1 MKKSLLTIF
10 AVSFSF
16 VVFGQ
21 ALLSDFEGNGMS
33 GITITNWSS
42 PSYTPEVVANP
53 LKEGINTSNTVISF
67 PAHDFFAYGMN
78 LPGFLIFKNVGAAT
92 FNNYPFVHF
101 KYLIQDNTPESD
113 TIKIQ
118 LKLEGGTQAHIYS
131 TWLTIPVPAG
141 HANKWEEA
149 TMTLPKNAD
158 NSPTD
163 HITID
168 FMISSNLKPAI
179 PFFVDDITFTATT
192 TGLNPL
198 SAKSRLNLY
207 QAGNSLYVKLDR
219 EMVIKNME
227 IYSIS
232 GALIRTYHF
241 GYSTSEIAVPA
252 DMNSGCYVVKVNT
265 AGQSISQKFIKR

>member
-21 ALLSDFEGNGMS
+21 ELLSDFEGNGMS
-33 GITITNWSS
+33 GITIANWSS
-42 PSYTPEVVANP
+42 PSYTPQVVTNP
-53 LKEGINTSNTVISF
+53 LKEGINTSNTVVSF

-131 TWLTIPVPAG
+131 TWLTIPVSAG
-141 HANKWEEA
+141 HVNKWEEV

-163 HITID
+163 HTQID
-168 FMISSNLKPAI
+168 FMISSNLQTAI
-179 PFFVDDITFTATT
+179 PFYLDEITFTATT

-198 SAKSRLNLY
+198 SAISRLNLY
-207 QAGNSLYVKLDR
+207 QSGNLLNVKL
-219 EMVIKNME
+219 EKEIVIKNLE
-227 IYSIS
+227 IYNIT
-232 GALIRTYHF
+232 GTLVKTYKL
-241 GYSTSEIAVPA
+241 GYRTSEISVPA
-252 DMNSGCYVVKVNT
+252 DMASGCYIIRVNT
-265 AGQSISQKFIKR
+265 AGQSMSQKFIKR